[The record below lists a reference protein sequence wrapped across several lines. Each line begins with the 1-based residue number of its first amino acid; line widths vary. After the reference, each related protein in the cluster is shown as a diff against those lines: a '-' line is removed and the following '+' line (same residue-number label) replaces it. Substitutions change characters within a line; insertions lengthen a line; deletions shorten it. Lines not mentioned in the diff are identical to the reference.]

1 MKFVHRISIT
11 DPDPDPQK
19 FGKPGPDPNQSKQP
33 DQDQMQE
40 PALMSKSGAEGLTM
54 EVRRLK
60 MEAWRLKMEPW
71 RVCRPVEA
79 DSHHFKKELDP
90 DPN

>member
-1 MKFVHRISIT
+1 
-11 DPDPDPQK
+11 
-19 FGKPGPDPNQSKQP
+19 
-33 DQDQMQE
+33 
-40 PALMSKSGAEGLTM
+40 MSKSGAEGLTM